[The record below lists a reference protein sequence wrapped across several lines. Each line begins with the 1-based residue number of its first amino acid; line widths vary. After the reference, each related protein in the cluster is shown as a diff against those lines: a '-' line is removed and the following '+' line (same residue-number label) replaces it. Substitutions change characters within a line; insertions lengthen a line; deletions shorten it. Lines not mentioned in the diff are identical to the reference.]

1 MTKVYRVNPEGGAT
15 PLKQIRCQNEDEELQ
30 SLLER
35 SPELLAG
42 EQIDPE
48 NPRRWILI
56 KREMGVPDPTTGA
69 ARWSIDFL
77 FMDQDAVLTFVECKR
92 HDDTRSRREIIGQ
105 VLDYVANA
113 PRFWTGE
120 ELQAA
125 AAATA
130 RKAGQS
136 LEDLVKQ
143 LRLSG
148 NHTPAEL
155 FAEAIEKLQKHQLR
169 IVLFLETAPPELK
182 TLVEFLNLEFSQV
195 EVLLIEAKLYEMDGI
210 RVVAPSLWGYTEQ
223 VRVLKQASA
232 VARSTA
238 RKRWDEATFFAE
250 LAGRLDSEAGQA
262 AVSTLYRDLP
272 KSGFGISWG
281 TGQNAT
287 LNVSLPHVTERAIFT
302 VTSEGDLIINFGSL
316 GRSHAEVELR
326 ATLLSEMQKEFGWRA
341 PPNFPNCYPRHQ
353 NAEWAPQVEKLV
365 SILARQAIKGTLFA
379 IMS

>member
-1 MTKVYRVNPEGGAT
+1 MAT

-113 PRFWTGE
+113 PRFWTAE
-120 ELQAA
+120 ELQPA

-143 LRLSG
+143 LRLGG
-148 NHTPAEL
+148 NHTSAEL
-155 FAEAIEKLQKHQLR
+155 FAEAVEKLQKHQVR

-195 EVLLIEAKLYEMDGI
+195 EVLLIEAKLYEMEGI

-250 LAGRLDSEAGQA
+250 LAARLDNEAGQV
-262 AVSTLYRDLP
+262 AVGTLYRDLP

-287 LNVSLPHVTERAIFT
+287 LNVSLPHVTERVIFT

-316 GRSHAEVELR
+316 GRSEAEFELR
-326 ATLLSEMQKEFGWRA
+326 TTLLSEMQKEFGWRA

-365 SILARQAIKGTLFA
+365 SILARQATKGTLFA
-379 IMS
+379 SMT